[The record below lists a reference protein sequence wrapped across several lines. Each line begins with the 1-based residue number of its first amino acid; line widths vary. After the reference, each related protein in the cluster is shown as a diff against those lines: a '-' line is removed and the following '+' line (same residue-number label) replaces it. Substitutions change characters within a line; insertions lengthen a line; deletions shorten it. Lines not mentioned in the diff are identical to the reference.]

1 MRRPEFAQVPRR
13 RGQFSRP
20 SSRALRHRRTGTRS
34 SGAAMA
40 GTLSGHGA
48 PAGVLM
54 LIAPFV
60 RGQAGCT
67 ERPLDC
73 LGESPR
79 LDVPGVL
86 LLIATPSRHW
96 PSSALRVAARVQE
109 RYMRNNCGEERID
122 ARGNPEPGRGNQA
135 VCAAAEE
142 ASLTSTPR
150 PDVSPN
156 LASN

>member
-1 MRRPEFAQVPRR
+1 
-13 RGQFSRP
+13 
-20 SSRALRHRRTGTRS
+20 
-34 SGAAMA
+34 
-40 GTLSGHGA
+40 
-48 PAGVLM
+48 M

-86 LLIATPSRHW
+86 LLIATPIRHW
-96 PSSALRVAARVQE
+96 PRSALRVAARVQA

-122 ARGNPEPGRGNQA
+122 ARGNPVPGGGNQA
-135 VCAAAEE
+135 VSAVA
-142 ASLTSTPR
+142 LVVTLRPTPR

-156 LASN
+156 